1 MNERTQRL
9 AKAGAHLGYKTNK
22 WNPKMSQ
29 YIFDEKEGIHLIDL
43 NKTES
48 QIMIVGYEIAKLIKS
63 GKNVLFVGT
72 KEQAKET
79 IEKIAKSV
87 DMPYVNNRWTGGMLT
102 NFNTTKK
109 SIKKIKQTEDGF
121 KNEHKN
127 KKETLM
133 LQRMLDKLKKNFGSI
148 FNLKRLPSAIFIID
162 PIHEHLAVAEAN
174 RLGIPVIAICD
185 TNANPDK
192 VDFVIPGNAC
202 SEKSINTIL
211 EMTLDYVHNL
221 SENKQIAKSEIETI

>member
-9 AKAGAHLGYKTNK
+9 ANAGAHLGYKTSK

-29 YIFDEKEGIHLIDL
+29 YIHDEKEGIHLIDL

-48 QIMIVGYEIAKLIKS
+48 QIMMVGYEMARLMAS

-72 KEQAKET
+72 KEQARTT
-79 IEKIAKSV
+79 IEKIATTTG
-87 DMPYVNNRWTGGMLT
+87 MPYVNNRWTGGMLT

-109 SIKKIKQTEDGF
+109 SIKKIKQTEDGLT
-121 KNEHKN
+121 NDHKT

-148 FNLKRLPSAIFIID
+148 SNVKRLPAAIFVID
-162 PIHEHLAVAEAN
+162 PEHEHLAVAEAN

-211 EMTLDYVHNL
+211 EMTLDYASTL
-221 SENKQIAKSEIETI
+221 SENKQTTKSEIETL